1 MIIDNSAKKVL
12 EKLINKGFEAYI
24 VGGYVRDKLLGLE
37 AYDIDITTSATPDEI
52 KEIFNV
58 VDNGSKYQSL
68 TIVEGAYSFEITTFR
83 KDISY
88 DDHRHPST
96 VIAKTLDEDLVRR
109 DFTINAL
116 ALDINGNI
124 IDKHNGLEDLS
135 NKIIRCIGDPI
146 KRFDEDAL
154 RILRAI
160 YLCSKLGFTIE
171 KNTMDAIY
179 DKADLVK
186 DLSAMRKR
194 IELFKMIKYNT
205 NNSYIDIMIKT
216 HIVDS
221 YKPVK
226 KALYYLYNNEIVLND
241 NILVLA
247 IGARLNKGIDNSLEY
262 DNEIKSLLKEMLII
276 DPMNPITFMDKSFE
290 AIRLS
295 NDVNRILKREYIDN
309 LVGYYNALPI
319 KGTKGLMVTSYDLM
333 EVIEPS
339 MISDMKQK
347 IMNGILNGNIKN
359 NKEDIIKYVIE
370 EKKKMDEVIKSVIY
384 AKIDQI
390 MNSDSMVNLI
400 VTLDDKTRF
409 NLKLECE
416 RAIDLFLN
424 CIYEFEIARNTN
436 SDKLSAYVVSYKH
449 ITEIDN
455 TEKQN
460 EIYRKFMDSAVL
472 DYTELKNGI
481 EGYIESIKTKSL
493 HDITKSIIDKYSKN
507 FYLYPAAAKL
517 HHAYVG
523 GLAYHTMGML
533 EVAKRIIEC
542 YPYLDYDLLI
552 SGTILHDVGKVIE
565 FTGVENTEYAMKGQ
579 LLGHLLIGCDII
591 SQTAKELGYT
601 GDEEEVLMLLHMV
614 ASHHGIPQYGAIKK
628 PCIAESAMLWFIDSI
643 DSKFRV
649 LGDELAKVK
658 DGEFTEPIGVMDR
671 VKFYKHK

>member
-58 VDNGSKYQSL
+58 VDNGGKYQSL

-96 VIAKTLDEDLVRR
+96 AIAKTLDEDLVRR

-205 NNSYIDIMIKT
+205 SNSYIDIMIKT

-309 LVGYYNALPI
+309 LVDYFNALPI

-347 IMNGILNGNIKN
+347 IMNSILNGNIKN

-449 ITEIDN
+449 ITEIDS

>member
-58 VDNGSKYQSL
+58 VDNGGKYQSL

-247 IGARLNKGIDNSLEY
+247 IGARLNKGIDNSLEF

>member
-124 IDKHNGLEDLS
+124 IDRHNGLEDLS

-247 IGARLNKGIDNSLEY
+247 IGARLNKGIDNSLEF

-309 LVGYYNALPI
+309 LVDYFNALPI
-319 KGTKGLMVTSYDLM
+319 KGAKGLMVTSYDLM

-347 IMNGILNGNIKN
+347 IMNSILNGNIKN

-449 ITEIDN
+449 ITEIDS

>member
-135 NKIIRCIGDPI
+135 NKTIRCIGDPI

-247 IGARLNKGIDNSLEY
+247 IGARLNKGIDNSLEC

-309 LVGYYNALPI
+309 LVDYFNALPI
-319 KGTKGLMVTSYDLM
+319 KGAKGLMVTSYDLM

-449 ITEIDN
+449 ITEIDS

-481 EGYIESIKTKSL
+481 EGYIESIKKKSL

>member
-205 NNSYIDIMIKT
+205 SNSYIDIMIKT
-216 HIVDS
+216 HIVDF

-226 KALYYLYNNEIVLND
+226 KALYYLYNNEIFLND

-247 IGARLNKGIDNSLEY
+247 IGARLNKGIDNSLEF

-309 LVGYYNALPI
+309 LVDYFNALPI
-319 KGTKGLMVTSYDLM
+319 KGAKGLMVTSYDLM

>member
-135 NKIIRCIGDPI
+135 NKTIRCIGDPI

-205 NNSYIDIMIKT
+205 SNSYIDIMIKT
-216 HIVDS
+216 HIVDF

-247 IGARLNKGIDNSLEY
+247 IGARLNKGIDNSLEF

-309 LVGYYNALPI
+309 LVDYFNALPI
-319 KGTKGLMVTSYDLM
+319 KGAKGLMVTSYDLM

>member
-58 VDNGSKYQSL
+58 VDNGGKYQSL

-160 YLCSKLGFTIE
+160 YLCSKLGFSIE

-205 NNSYIDIMIKT
+205 SNSYIDIMIKT

-247 IGARLNKGIDNSLEY
+247 IGARLNKGIDNSLEF

-309 LVGYYNALPI
+309 LVDYYNALPI
-319 KGTKGLMVTSYDLM
+319 KGAKGLMVTSYDLM

-449 ITEIDN
+449 ITEIDS

>member
-58 VDNGSKYQSL
+58 VDNGGKYQSL

-96 VIAKTLDEDLVRR
+96 MIAKTLDEDLVRR

-205 NNSYIDIMIKT
+205 SNSYIDIMIKT

-309 LVGYYNALPI
+309 LVDYYNALPI
-319 KGTKGLMVTSYDLM
+319 KGAKGLMVTSYDLM

-449 ITEIDN
+449 ITEIDS

>member
-1 MIIDNSAKKVL
+1 
-12 EKLINKGFEAYI
+12 
-24 VGGYVRDKLLGLE
+24 
-37 AYDIDITTSATPDEI
+37 
-52 KEIFNV
+52 
-58 VDNGSKYQSL
+58 
-68 TIVEGAYSFEITTFR
+68 
-83 KDISY
+83 
-88 DDHRHPST
+88 
-96 VIAKTLDEDLVRR
+96 
-109 DFTINAL
+109 
-116 ALDINGNI
+116 
-124 IDKHNGLEDLS
+124 
-135 NKIIRCIGDPI
+135 
-146 KRFDEDAL
+146 
-154 RILRAI
+154 
-160 YLCSKLGFTIE
+160 
-171 KNTMDAIY
+171 
-179 DKADLVK
+179 
-186 DLSAMRKR
+186 
-194 IELFKMIKYNT
+194 
-205 NNSYIDIMIKT
+205 
-216 HIVDS
+216 
-221 YKPVK
+221 
-226 KALYYLYNNEIVLND
+226 
-241 NILVLA
+241 
-247 IGARLNKGIDNSLEY
+247 
-262 DNEIKSLLKEMLII
+262 
-276 DPMNPITFMDKSFE
+276 
-290 AIRLS
+290 
-295 NDVNRILKREYIDN
+295 
-309 LVGYYNALPI
+309 
-319 KGTKGLMVTSYDLM
+319 
-333 EVIEPS
+333 
-339 MISDMKQK
+339 
-347 IMNGILNGNIKN
+347 
-359 NKEDIIKYVIE
+359 
-370 EKKKMDEVIKSVIY
+370 MDEVIKSVIY

-416 RAIDLFLN
+416 KAIDLFLN

-449 ITEIDN
+449 ITEIDS

>member
-1 MIIDNSAKKVL
+1 MVIDAKAKEIL
-12 EKLINKGFEAYI
+12 KKLIEKGYEAYI

-58 VDNGSKYQSL
+58 VDNGGKYQSL
-68 TIVEGAYSFEITTFR
+68 TIEEGAYSFEITTFR

-88 DDHRHPST
+88 DDHRHPQT
-96 VIAKTLDEDLVRR
+96 AIAKTLDEDLVRR
-109 DFTINAL
+109 DFTINAM
-116 ALDINGNI
+116 AVDVNGNI
-124 IDKHNGLEDLS
+124 IDKHNGLDDIK
-135 NKIIRCIGDPI
+135 NKVIRCIGDPL
-146 KRFDEDAL
+146 KRFDEDSL
-154 RILRAI
+154 RMLRAI
-160 YLCSKLGFTIE
+160 YLTSKLGFEIE

-179 DKADLVK
+179 EKAALVK
-186 DLSAMRKR
+186 DLSGMRKR

-205 NNSYIDIMIKT
+205 NNSYIDVLIKSR
-216 HIVDS
+216 IVDA
-221 YKPVK
+221 YKPIK
-226 KALYYLYNNEIVLND
+226 KALYFLYNNEIVTND
-241 NILVLA
+241 IILVLA
-247 IGARLNKGIDNSLEY
+247 LGARLNKGIDYSLEY
-262 DNEIKSLLKEMLII
+262 DNETKALLKEMLSV
-276 DPMNPITFMDKSFE
+276 DPTDDITYMDKSFE

-295 NDVNRILKREYIDN
+295 NEVNRILGREHKDNIDE
-309 LVGYYNALPI
+309 YYKSLPI
-319 KGTKGLMVTSYDLM
+319 KGIKGIDVTSYDLM
-333 EVIEPS
+333 EQIEPE
-339 MISDMKQK
+339 MISDMKQR
-347 IMNGILNGNIKN
+347 IMNAILKGKIKN
-359 NKEDIIKYVIE
+359 SKDDIMKYVLE

-400 VTLDDKTRF
+400 VTLDDKTRY

-416 RAIDLFLN
+416 RAVDLFLN

-436 SDKLSAYVVSYKH
+436 SDKLSAYVVSFKH
-449 ITEIDN
+449 ITEVED

-460 EIYRKFMDSAVL
+460 AIYRKFMSSAVL

-481 EGYIESIKTKSL
+481 DGYIDSIKTKSL
-493 HDITKSIIDKYSKN
+493 HDITRSIIDRYSN
-507 FYLYPAAAKL
+507 DFYLYPAAAKL

-523 GLAYHTMGML
+523 GLAYHTLGML
-533 EVAKRIIEC
+533 DVAKRMIEC
-542 YPYLDYDLLI
+542 YPYLDHDLLI
-552 SGTILHDVGKVIE
+552 SGTILHDIGKVIE

-649 LGDELAKVK
+649 LGDELAKTK

>member
-205 NNSYIDIMIKT
+205 SNSYIDIMIKT
-216 HIVDS
+216 HIVDF

-247 IGARLNKGIDNSLEY
+247 IGARLNKGIDNSLEF

-309 LVGYYNALPI
+309 LVDYYNALPI
-319 KGTKGLMVTSYDLM
+319 KGAKGLMVTSYDLM

-449 ITEIDN
+449 ITEIDS

>member
-58 VDNGSKYQSL
+58 VDNGGKYQSL

-160 YLCSKLGFTIE
+160 YLCSKLGFSIE

-205 NNSYIDIMIKT
+205 SNSYIDIMIKT

-309 LVGYYNALPI
+309 LVDYFNALPI

-449 ITEIDN
+449 ITEIDS

-481 EGYIESIKTKSL
+481 DGYIESIKTKSL
-493 HDITKSIIDKYSKN
+493 HDITKSIIDKYSKS

>member
-96 VIAKTLDEDLVRR
+96 AIAKTLDEDLVRR

-179 DKADLVK
+179 DKADFVK

-309 LVGYYNALPI
+309 LVDYFNALPI
-319 KGTKGLMVTSYDLM
+319 KGAKGLMVTSYDLM

-347 IMNGILNGNIKN
+347 IMNSILNGNIKN

-416 RAIDLFLN
+416 RAVDLFLN

-449 ITEIDN
+449 ITEIDS

-493 HDITKSIIDKYSKN
+493 HDITKSIIDKYSKS

>member
-205 NNSYIDIMIKT
+205 SNSYIDIMIKT
-216 HIVDS
+216 HIVDF

-247 IGARLNKGIDNSLEY
+247 IGARLNKGIDNSLEF

-309 LVGYYNALPI
+309 LVDYFNALPI
-319 KGTKGLMVTSYDLM
+319 KGAKGLMVTSYDLM

>member
-205 NNSYIDIMIKT
+205 NNSYIDIIIKT

-247 IGARLNKGIDNSLEY
+247 IGARLNKGIDNSLEC

-309 LVGYYNALPI
+309 LVDYFNALPI
-319 KGTKGLMVTSYDLM
+319 KGAKGLMVTSYDLM

-347 IMNGILNGNIKN
+347 IMNSILNGNIKN